1 MDLLRLLLII
11 TTLLFILLQ
20 RIDVRVTK
28 DEKLTVKISFIFFAL
43 LLIEEKDRKRRL
55 WRFSKIRKRLKA
67 LFKSSKYLISRSDI
81 ILHRHYGKDD
91 TQNYS
96 KPIIDVSFHF
106 SLFNLIISAS
116 ILLYYI
122 IKNEVKRVI

>member
-28 DEKLTVKISFIFFAL
+28 GEKLTVKISFIFFAL
-43 LLIEEKDRKRRL
+43 VLIEEKTKKRKL
-55 WRFSKIRKRLKA
+55 WRFSKIIKRLKA
-67 LFKSSKYLISRSDI
+67 FFKSSKFLLSRSDI
-81 ILHRHYGKDD
+81 VLHSHSSYDD
-91 TQNYS
+91 TTDS
-96 KPIIDVSFHF
+96 PKPIIDVSFHF
-106 SLFNLIISAS
+106 SLFNLIISAL

-122 IKNEVKRVI
+122 LKNKVKRVI

>member
-11 TTLLFILLQ
+11 TTLLFILFQ

-28 DEKLTVKISFIFFAL
+28 GEKLTVKISFIFFAL
-43 LLIEEKDRKRRL
+43 VLIEEKAKKRRL
-55 WRFSKIRKRLKA
+55 WHFSKIRKRLKA
-67 LFKSSKYLISRSDI
+67 LFKSSKYLLSRSDI
-81 ILHRHYGKDD
+81 IFHRHTYGDD
-91 TQNYS
+91 AQNYP

-106 SLFNLIISAS
+106 SLFNLIISAL

-122 IKNEVKRVI
+122 IKNKVKRVI